1 MSIYKIPHCSFPF
14 YVQKYIFPSFHRC
27 ISFPFLMIL
36 PKCLL
41 LRESPIMVGQCSQM
55 VGLGS
60 ICLFCIHYAWVMWIT
75 FLTAKL
81 NRLLPDMDGWT
92 LAPDDTPSKDT
103 KWCVNC
109 ELWMH
114 IRWSANADCM
124 CSWLINDD
132 IYEHWI
138 QRFLVWKRMH
148 RVKNSVPH
156 TLDSEGNSWSKSLF
170 LLMCS
175 FLWLPCNHLCH
186 FLYRWSHHLNNARDT
201 QNIKTSPTCSSIELN
216 CWGKLTYF
224 CCQMPC
230 SFVRIRPETS
240 DCKIICVSASCRSHK
255 TYKMT
260 RRCLNQKT
268 DETQDGTYPS
278 ICGNV
283 LVFVSSHSRI
293 ISTAQLTS
301 KFLNVTYN

>member
-1 MSIYKIPHCSFPF
+1 MSIYKIPHCSFSF

-103 KWCVNC
+103 KWCVNW

-132 IYEHWI
+132 IYEHLI

-148 RVKNSVPH
+148 K
-156 TLDSEGNSWSKSLF
+156 SK
-170 LLMCS
+170 
-175 FLWLPCNHLCH
+175 
-186 FLYRWSHHLNNARDT
+186 
-201 QNIKTSPTCSSIELN
+201 K
-216 CWGKLTYF
+216 
-224 CCQMPC
+224 
-230 SFVRIRPETS
+230 
-240 DCKIICVSASCRSHK
+240 
-255 TYKMT
+255 
-260 RRCLNQKT
+260 
-268 DETQDGTYPS
+268 
-278 ICGNV
+278 
-283 LVFVSSHSRI
+283 
-293 ISTAQLTS
+293 
-301 KFLNVTYN
+301 